1 MKLTIVARNFE
12 KTPDLK
18 EMTEKKLSKLD
29 KFFAED
35 ITGTA
40 VFRRVKSD
48 EILEVTITL
57 PDGQVLR
64 SEQKTKDFYE
74 SIDKVLNQLERQI
87 RKHKTKLQKR
97 YKDTKSIKF
106 EAIPDLEPKE
116 KVEGPKIVREKAFF
130 LKPMS
135 REEAALQMDL
145 VTHDFYLFRDAD
157 NDKVSVIYKRGDGD
171 YGVLREE

>member
-12 KTPDLK
+12 MTPDLK

-35 ITGTA
+35 ITGNA

-87 RKHKTKLQKR
+87 R
-97 YKDTKSIKF
+97 
-106 EAIPDLEPKE
+106 
-116 KVEGPKIVREKAFF
+116 
-130 LKPMS
+130 
-135 REEAALQMDL
+135 
-145 VTHDFYLFRDAD
+145 
-157 NDKVSVIYKRGDGD
+157 
-171 YGVLREE
+171 